1 MSQMSGLKVMNIR
14 RVVKVKD
21 ELEIA
26 KIMLSEHIL
35 FRLGRSIVRAAKQ
48 TLNTIRSI
56 YIKIFWLHMLI
67 LSVLPLIQIFKLKQR
82 EAPIDIFNIDIFHFS
97 L

>member
-1 MSQMSGLKVMNIR
+1 MSKMSGLEVMNIR
-14 RVVKVKD
+14 RVVKVKE

-48 TLNTIRSI
+48 TLNIFISI
-56 YIKIFWLHMLI
+56 YIKMFWLHMFI
-67 LSVLPLIQIFKLKQR
+67 SSVPPLFQIFKLMQG
-82 EAPIDIFNIDIFHFS
+82 S
-97 L
+97 T

>member
-1 MSQMSGLKVMNIR
+1 M
-14 RVVKVKD
+14 KVKE

-48 TLNTIRSI
+48 TLNIFISI
-56 YIKIFWLHMLI
+56 YIKMFWLHMFI
-67 LSVLPLIQIFKLKQR
+67 SSVPPLFQIFKLMQG
-82 EAPIDIFNIDIFHFS
+82 S
-97 L
+97 T

>member
-1 MSQMSGLKVMNIR
+1 M
-14 RVVKVKD
+14 KVKE

-48 TLNTIRSI
+48 TLNIFISI
-56 YIKIFWLHMLI
+56 YIKMFWLHMFI
-67 LSVLPLIQIFKLKQR
+67 LSVPLLFQKFKLMQG
-82 EAPIDIFNIDIFHFS
+82 S
-97 L
+97 T